1 MKKSIIISLHLLYW
15 LSSLGLFSL
24 FLFVTLRANTGI
36 LPNSPYLRVIIF
48 QGIAKFLIFY
58 LFYLFLFPAYLSK
71 KKHVKF
77 VSLGLISWIIIS
89 APVMI
94 YYSLKVTEL
103 INPNSYKTI
112 YTTSYGISYAL
123 GILFSG
129 VLGSLLKAFINWYSE
144 IREKEQLVQKNLQ
157 SELALLKA
165 QINPHFLFNTIN
177 NIDILIEKDPKTAS
191 KYLKQLSEIM
201 RFMLYETHSDIISL
215 TTEVEYI
222 KKYIDLQKIRT
233 ANERY
238 VNLTISGETDKLMIA
253 PAIFIPFIENAFKH
267 STNKKIEDAIN
278 INIIL
283 LGNNISF
290 YCSNYFENSKS
301 FKQEKSGLGIDLIRQ
316 RLNLIYN
323 KKHDLEIIKTDNR
336 FDVKLNIQLNDN

>member
-1 MKKSIIISLHLLYW
+1 MII
-15 LSSLGLFSL
+15 
-24 FLFVTLRANTGI
+24 
-36 LPNSPYLRVIIF
+36 
-48 QGIAKFLIFY
+48 QGIANFLIFY

-77 VSLGLISWIIIS
+77 VSLGLISWILIS
-89 APVMI
+89 APVII

-103 INPNSYKTI
+103 ISPFSYKTV
-112 YTTSYGISYAL
+112 YTLSYGISYAV

-129 VLGSLLKAFINWYSE
+129 ILGSLFKAFVNWYSE
-144 IREKEQLVQKNLQ
+144 IRVKEQLVQKNLQ

-177 NIDILIEKDPKTAS
+177 NIDVLIEKDPKTAS

-201 RFMLYETHSDIISL
+201 RFMLYETQSNFIPL

-233 ANERY
+233 ANEKY
-238 VNLTISGETDKLMIA
+238 VKLTISGETDNLMIA

-278 INIIL
+278 INIRI

-290 YCSNYFENSKS
+290 NCSDYFDNSKS
-301 FKQEKSGLGIDLIRQ
+301 FTQEKCGLGIDLIKQ

-323 KKHDLEIIKTDNR
+323 DKHNLEIIKADNR
-336 FDVKLNIQLNDN
+336 FEVKLNITT